1 MKDLTLKSVTKL
13 FSEKRNIIFIPH
25 SSPDADAL
33 GSCLALYHFFNQEN
47 EVNIISPN
55 EYTEIL
61 NFLPGSEN
69 ILNYET
75 DKEKCESIFNKGNV
89 IFTLDFNSLSRARN
103 LSSLISKSS
112 ATTIMIDHHEN
123 PDNYADI
130 TISNSKMSSTCEM
143 VYDFICSIDKSKIDN
158 NIATCIYTG
167 IVADTGSFRFPST
180 TSKTLKVG
188 SELINHGVNVTEIFE
203 KLHNNFQFKRL
214 KLLGSAINNFKKIE
228 GLPVVY
234 TSITDNDQKVN
245 DFKKGD
251 SEGFVN
257 FGLSVADILCSV
269 LFIEKK
275 DEGLIKISFR
285 SKGDF
290 KVNIF
295 ASKFFN
301 GGGHEH
307 ASGGI
312 SKLSLEETVEKFIG
326 DIKKYVK
333 ENYE

>member
-1 MKDLTLKSVTKL
+1 MNDNILKSVTKL

-33 GSCLALYHFFNQEN
+33 GSCLALYHFFKSKN

-69 ILNYET
+69 ILNYER
-75 DKEKCESIFNKGNV
+75 DKENCENIINNGNV
-89 IFTLDFNSLSRARN
+89 IFTLDFNSLGRARN

-158 NIATCIYTG
+158 KIATCIYTG

-295 ASKFFN
+295 ASKYFN

-312 SKLSLEETVEKFIG
+312 SRLSLKETEKKFIK
-326 DIKKYVK
+326 DIKKYIK

>member
-1 MKDLTLKSVTKL
+1 MNDNILKSVTKL
-13 FSEKRNIIFIPH
+13 FSEKRNIILIPH

-33 GSCLALYHFFNQEN
+33 GSCLALYHFFKSKN

-69 ILNYET
+69 VLNYER
-75 DKEKCESIFNKGNV
+75 DKEKCENMINKGDV
-89 IFTLDFNSLSRARN
+89 IFTLDFNSLGRARN

-143 VYDFICSIDKSKIDN
+143 VYDFICSIDKSIIDN
-158 NIATCIYTG
+158 KIATCIYTG

-203 KLHNNFQFKRL
+203 KLHNNFQFNRL
-214 KLLGSAINNFKKIE
+214 KLLGSTINNFKRIE

-245 DFKKGD
+245 NFKKGD

-295 ASKFFN
+295 ASKYFN

-312 SKLSLEETVEKFIG
+312 SRLSLKETEKKFIK
-326 DIKKYVK
+326 DIKKYIK

>member
-1 MKDLTLKSVTKL
+1 MNDNILNSVNEL
-13 FSEKRNIIFIPH
+13 FSEKRNIILIPH

-33 GSCLALYHFFNQEN
+33 GSCLAIYHFFNQEN

-69 ILNYET
+69 ILNYER
-75 DKEKCESIFNKGNV
+75 DKEKCENIFNKADV

-143 VYDFICSIDKSKIDN
+143 VYDFICSINKSKIDN
-158 NIATCIYTG
+158 KIATCIYTG

-180 TSKTLKVG
+180 TSKTLRVG

-214 KLLGSAINNFKKIE
+214 KLLGSAINNFKKID

-234 TSITDNDQKVN
+234 TSITDKDQKVN

-295 ASKFFN
+295 ASKYFN

-312 SKLSLEETVEKFIG
+312 SKLSLKETEKKFIT
-326 DIKKYVK
+326 DITQYINQ
-333 ENYE
+333 NYE

>member
-1 MKDLTLKSVTKL
+1 MNDNILKSVTKL

-33 GSCLALYHFFNQEN
+33 GSCLALYHFFKSKNG
-47 EVNIISPN
+47 VNIISPN

-69 ILNYET
+69 ILNFER
-75 DKEKCESIFNKGNV
+75 DKEKCEDIINKGDV
-89 IFTLDFNSLSRARN
+89 IFTLDFNSLGRARN

-158 NIATCIYTG
+158 KIATCIYTG

-180 TSKTLKVG
+180 TSKTLRVG

-234 TSITDNDQKVN
+234 TSITDKDQKVN

-295 ASKFFN
+295 ASKYFN

-312 SKLSLEETVEKFIG
+312 SKLTLQETEEKFIS
-326 DIKKYVK
+326 DIKKYIK

>member
-69 ILNYET
+69 ILNYER
-75 DKEKCESIFNKGNV
+75 DKEKCENIFNKGDV
-89 IFTLDFNSLSRARN
+89 IFTLDFNSLGRARN

-123 PDNYADI
+123 PDNYADL

-188 SELINHGVNVTEIFE
+188 SELINYGVNVTEIFE

-312 SKLSLEETVEKFIG
+312 SKLSLQETEKKFIS
-326 DIKKYVK
+326 DIKKYIK

>member
-69 ILNYET
+69 ILNYER
-75 DKEKCESIFNKGNV
+75 DKEKCENIFNKGDV
-89 IFTLDFNSLSRARN
+89 IFTLDFNSLGRARN

-158 NIATCIYTG
+158 KIATCIYTG

-203 KLHNNFQFKRL
+203 KLYNNFQFKRL

-295 ASKFFN
+295 ASKYFN

-312 SKLSLEETVEKFIG
+312 SRLSLKETEKKFIK
-326 DIKKYVK
+326 DIKKYIK

>member
-33 GSCLALYHFFNQEN
+33 GSCLALYHFFNNEN

-312 SKLSLEETVEKFIG
+312 SKLSLQETEEKFLS
-326 DIKKYVK
+326 DIKKYIK

>member
-1 MKDLTLKSVTKL
+1 MNDHILKSVTEL
-13 FSEKRNIIFIPH
+13 FTEKSNIILIPH
-25 SSPDADAL
+25 SSPDADAM

-55 EYTEIL
+55 EYAEIL

-69 ILNYET
+69 ILNYER
-75 DKEKCESIFNKGNV
+75 DKEKCENIFNKGDV
-89 IFTLDFNSLSRARN
+89 IFTLDFNSLGRARN

-158 NIATCIYTG
+158 KIATCIYTG

-180 TSKTLKVG
+180 TSKTLRVG

-214 KLLGSAINNFKKIE
+214 KLLGSTINNFKKIE

-234 TSITDNDQKVN
+234 TSITDKDQKVN

-257 FGLSVADILCSV
+257 FGLSVANILCSV

-295 ASKFFN
+295 ASKYFN

-312 SKLSLEETVEKFIG
+312 SILSLEETVEKFIG

>member
-1 MKDLTLKSVTKL
+1 MNDNILKSVTKL

-33 GSCLALYHFFNQEN
+33 GSCLALYHFFKSKN

-69 ILNYET
+69 VLNYER
-75 DKEKCESIFNKGNV
+75 DKEKCENIIDKGDV
-89 IFTLDFNSLSRARN
+89 IFTLDFNSLGRARN

-158 NIATCIYTG
+158 KIATCIYTG

-295 ASKFFN
+295 ASKYFN

-312 SKLSLEETVEKFIG
+312 SKLSLQETEEKFIS
-326 DIKKYVK
+326 DIKKYIK

>member
-1 MKDLTLKSVTKL
+1 MNDNILKSVTKL
-13 FSEKRNIIFIPH
+13 FSEKRNIILIPH

-33 GSCLALYHFFNQEN
+33 GSCLALYHFFKSKN

-69 ILNYET
+69 ILNYER
-75 DKEKCESIFNKGNV
+75 DKENCENIINNGNV
-89 IFTLDFNSLSRARN
+89 IFTLDFNSLGRARN

-158 NIATCIYTG
+158 KIATCIYNG

-180 TSKTLKVG
+180 TSKTLMVG

-203 KLHNNFQFKRL
+203 KLHNNFQFNRL
-214 KLLGSAINNFKKIE
+214 KLLGSTINNFKRIE

-234 TSITDNDQKVN
+234 TSITDNDHKVN
-245 DFKKGD
+245 NFKKGD
-251 SEGFVN
+251 SAGFVN

-295 ASKFFN
+295 ASKYFN

-312 SKLSLEETVEKFIG
+312 SRLSLKETEKKFIK
-326 DIKKYVK
+326 DIKKYIK

>member
-1 MKDLTLKSVTKL
+1 MN
-13 FSEKRNIIFIPH
+13 EKILNNINDVLSNNKNIILIPH

-33 GSCLALYHFFNQEN
+33 GSCLGLYHFFKDEN
-47 EVNIISPN
+47 NVSIISPN
-55 EYTEIL
+55 EYTDIL
-61 NFLPGSEN
+61 NFLPGSESVIVFDN
-69 ILNYET
+69 E
-75 DKEKCESIFNKGNV
+75 KEKSTNLLRNADV

-103 LSSLISKSS
+103 ISNLISKSS
-112 ATTIMIDHHEN
+112 AKIIMIDHHEN
-123 PDNYADI
+123 PDKYADI
-130 TISNSKMSSTCEM
+130 MISDSKMSSTCEM
-143 VYDFICSIDKSKIDN
+143 VYDFICLLDKNKIN
-158 NIATCIYTG
+158 NKIATCLYTG
-167 IVADTGSFRFPST
+167 IVADTGSFRYPST
-180 TSKTLKVG
+180 TSKTLKAG
-188 SELINHGVNVTEIFE
+188 SALINYGVNVTEIIN

-214 KLLGSAINNFKKIE
+214 KLLGSTINNFKKIDR
-228 GLPVVY
+228 LPILY
-234 TSITDNDQKVN
+234 TSISDEDQRLN

-257 FGLSVADILCSV
+257 FGLTVIGILCSV

-275 DEGLIKISFR
+275 DEGVIKISFR

-295 ASKFFN
+295 ASKYFN

-312 SKLSLEETVEKFIG
+312 SKLSLIETEKKFIT
-326 DIKKYVK
+326 DIRQYIK

>member
-69 ILNYET
+69 ILNYER
-75 DKEKCESIFNKGNV
+75 DKEKCEDIINKGDV
-89 IFTLDFNSLSRARN
+89 IFTLDFNSLGRARN

-143 VYDFICSIDKSKIDN
+143 VYDFICSIDKSIIDN
-158 NIATCIYTG
+158 KIATCIYTG

-203 KLHNNFQFKRL
+203 KLHNNFQFNRL
-214 KLLGSAINNFKKIE
+214 KLLGSTINNFKRIE

-245 DFKKGD
+245 NFKKGD

-295 ASKFFN
+295 ASKYFN

-312 SKLSLEETVEKFIG
+312 SRLSLKETEKKFIK
-326 DIKKYVK
+326 DIKKYIK

>member
-13 FSEKRNIIFIPH
+13 FSEKRNIIFVPH

-69 ILNYET
+69 VLNYER
-75 DKEKCESIFNKGNV
+75 DKEKCENMIEKGDV
-89 IFTLDFNSLSRARN
+89 IFTLDFNSLGRARN

-143 VYDFICSIDKSKIDN
+143 VYDFICSIDKSIIDN
-158 NIATCIYTG
+158 KIATCIYTG

-203 KLHNNFQFKRL
+203 KLHNNFQFNRL
-214 KLLGSAINNFKKIE
+214 KLLGSTINNFKRIS

-245 DFKKGD
+245 NFKKGD

-295 ASKFFN
+295 ASKYFN

-312 SKLSLEETVEKFIG
+312 SRLSLKETEKKFVT
-326 DIKKYVK
+326 DITQYINQ
-333 ENYE
+333 NYE

>member
-1 MKDLTLKSVTKL
+1 MNEQILKSIKKI
-13 FSEKRNIIFIPH
+13 FSEKKNIILIPH

-33 GSCLALYHFFNQEN
+33 GSCLALYHFFEDEN
-47 EVNIISPN
+47 DVSIISPN

-61 NFLPGSEN
+61 NFLPGSEH
-69 ILNYET
+69 IIVYENNL
-75 DKEKCESIFNKGNV
+75 EKAENLFKNVDV
-89 IFTLDFNSLSRARN
+89 IFTLDFNSLGRARN
-103 LSSLISKSS
+103 LSSLISSSS
-112 ATTIMIDHHEN
+112 AKIIMIDHHEN
-123 PDNYADI
+123 PDTYANVM
-130 TISNSKMSSTCEM
+130 ISDSNMSSTCEM
-143 VYDFICSIDKSKIDN
+143 VYDFICAVDNKKINN
-158 NIATCIYTG
+158 NIATCLYTG

-188 SELINHGVNVTEIFE
+188 SELINYGVNITEIFE

-214 KLLGSAINNFKKIE
+214 KLLGSSISNFKKID
-228 GLPVVY
+228 GLPVLY
-234 TSITDNDQKVN
+234 TSISEKDQIEN

-257 FGLSVADILCSV
+257 FGLSVKGILCSV

-275 DEGLIKISFR
+275 DEGIIKISFR

-295 ASKFFN
+295 ATKYFN
-301 GGGHEH
+301 GGGHKH

-312 SKLSLEETVEKFIG
+312 SKLSLIETQEKFVV
-326 DIKKYVK
+326 DIKQYLK

>member
-69 ILNYET
+69 ILNYER
-75 DKEKCESIFNKGNV
+75 DKEKCENIFNKGDV
-89 IFTLDFNSLSRARN
+89 IFTLDFNSLGRARN

-158 NIATCIYTG
+158 KIATCIYTG

-228 GLPVVY
+228 GIPVVY
-234 TSITDNDQKVN
+234 TSITDKDQKVN

-295 ASKFFN
+295 ASKYFN

-312 SKLSLEETVEKFIG
+312 SKLSLQETEEKFIS
-326 DIKKYVK
+326 DIKKYIK

>member
-1 MKDLTLKSVTKL
+1 MNDNILNSVNEL
-13 FSEKRNIIFIPH
+13 FSEKRNIILIPH

-33 GSCLALYHFFNQEN
+33 GSCLAIYHFFNQEN

-69 ILNYET
+69 ILNYER
-75 DKEKCESIFNKGNV
+75 DKEKCENIFNKADV

-130 TISNSKMSSTCEM
+130 TISDSKMSSTCEM

-158 NIATCIYTG
+158 KIATCIYTG

-180 TSKTLKVG
+180 TSKTLRVG

-234 TSITDNDQKVN
+234 TSITDKDQKVN

-295 ASKFFN
+295 ASKYFN

-312 SKLSLEETVEKFIG
+312 SKLSLKETEKKFIT
-326 DIKKYVK
+326 DITQYINQ
-333 ENYE
+333 NYE

>member
-1 MKDLTLKSVTKL
+1 MNDNILKSVTKL
-13 FSEKRNIIFIPH
+13 FSEKRNIILIPH

-33 GSCLALYHFFNQEN
+33 GSCLALYHFFKSKN

-69 ILNYET
+69 VLNYER
-75 DKEKCESIFNKGNV
+75 DKEKCENMINKGDV
-89 IFTLDFNSLSRARN
+89 IFTLDFNSLGRARN

-158 NIATCIYTG
+158 KIATCIYTG

-203 KLHNNFQFKRL
+203 KLHNNFQFNRL
-214 KLLGSAINNFKKIE
+214 KLLGSTINNFKRID

-245 DFKKGD
+245 NFKKGD

-295 ASKFFN
+295 ASKYFN

-312 SKLSLEETVEKFIG
+312 SRLSLKETEKKFIM
-326 DIKKYVK
+326 DIKKYIK

>member
-1 MKDLTLKSVTKL
+1 MNDNILNSVNEL
-13 FSEKRNIIFIPH
+13 FSEKRNIILIPH

-33 GSCLALYHFFNQEN
+33 GSCLAIYHFFNQKN

-69 ILNYET
+69 ILNYER
-75 DKEKCESIFNKGNV
+75 DKEKCEKIFNKGDI
-89 IFTLDFNSLSRARN
+89 IFTLDFNSLGRARN

-130 TISNSKMSSTCEM
+130 TISDSKMSSTCEM

-158 NIATCIYTG
+158 KIATCIYTG

-180 TSKTLKVG
+180 TSKTLRVG

-234 TSITDNDQKVN
+234 TSITDKDQKVN

-295 ASKFFN
+295 ASKYFN

-312 SKLSLEETVEKFIG
+312 SKLSLKETEKKFIT
-326 DIKKYVK
+326 DITQYINQ
-333 ENYE
+333 NYE

>member
-1 MKDLTLKSVTKL
+1 MNDNILKSVTKL
-13 FSEKRNIIFIPH
+13 FSEKRNIILIPH

-33 GSCLALYHFFNQEN
+33 GSCLALYHFFKSKN

-69 ILNYET
+69 VLNYER
-75 DKEKCESIFNKGNV
+75 DKEKCENIIDKGDV
-89 IFTLDFNSLSRARN
+89 IFTLDFNSLGRARN

-143 VYDFICSIDKSKIDN
+143 VYDFICSIDKSIIDN
-158 NIATCIYTG
+158 KIATCIYTG

-203 KLHNNFQFKRL
+203 KLHNNFQFNRL
-214 KLLGSAINNFKKIE
+214 KLLGSTINNFKKIS

-245 DFKKGD
+245 NFKKGD

-295 ASKFFN
+295 ASKYFN

-312 SKLSLEETVEKFIG
+312 SRLSLKETEKKFIK
-326 DIKKYVK
+326 DIKKYIK

>member
-1 MKDLTLKSVTKL
+1 MNDNILNSVIEL
-13 FSEKRNIIFIPH
+13 FSKKRNIILIPH

-33 GSCLALYHFFNQEN
+33 GSCLALYHFFKQEN

-61 NFLPGSEN
+61 NFLPGSVN
-69 ILNYET
+69 IINYER
-75 DKEKCESIFNKGNV
+75 DKEKCENIFKKGDV
-89 IFTLDFNSLSRARN
+89 IFTLDFNSLGRARN
-103 LSSLISKSS
+103 LSNLISKSS
-112 ATTIMIDHHEN
+112 AKTIMIDHHEN

-130 TISNSKMSSTCEM
+130 NISDSKMSSTCEM
-143 VYDFICSIDKSKIDN
+143 VYDFISLIDKSKIDN
-158 NIATCIYTG
+158 KIATCIYTG

-180 TSKTLKVG
+180 TSKTLRVG

-234 TSITDNDQKVN
+234 TSITDKDQKVN

-275 DEGLIKISFR
+275 DEGFIKISFR

-295 ASKFFN
+295 ASKYFN

-312 SKLSLEETVEKFIG
+312 SKLSLKETEKKFIT
-326 DIKKYVK
+326 DITQYINQ
-333 ENYE
+333 NYE

>member
-75 DKEKCESIFNKGNV
+75 DKEKCENIFNKGNV

-123 PDNYADI
+123 PNNYADI
-130 TISNSKMSSTCEM
+130 TISNSRMSSTCEM

-158 NIATCIYTG
+158 KIATCIYTG

-295 ASKFFN
+295 ASKYFN
-301 GGGHEH
+301 GGGHEY

-312 SKLSLEETVEKFIG
+312 SKLSLQETEKKFII
-326 DIKKYVK
+326 DIKKYIK

>member
-69 ILNYET
+69 ILNYER
-75 DKEKCESIFNKGNV
+75 DKEKCENIFNKGDV
-89 IFTLDFNSLSRARN
+89 IFTLDFNSLGRARN

-180 TSKTLKVG
+180 TSKTLKIG
-188 SELINHGVNVTEIFE
+188 SELINYGVNVTEIFE

-234 TSITDNDQKVN
+234 TSITDKDQKVN

-257 FGLSVADILCSV
+257 FGLSVAGILCSV

-295 ASKFFN
+295 ASKYFN

-312 SKLSLEETVEKFIG
+312 SRLSLKETEKKFIK
-326 DIKKYVK
+326 DIKKYIK

>member
-1 MKDLTLKSVTKL
+1 MNDNILKSVTKL
-13 FSEKRNIIFIPH
+13 FSEKRNIILIPH

-33 GSCLALYHFFNQEN
+33 GSCLALYHFFKSKN

-69 ILNYET
+69 VLNYER
-75 DKEKCESIFNKGNV
+75 DKEKCENMIDKGDV
-89 IFTLDFNSLSRARN
+89 IFTLDFNSLGRARN

-143 VYDFICSIDKSKIDN
+143 VYDFICSIDKSIIDN
-158 NIATCIYTG
+158 KIATCIYTG

-203 KLHNNFQFKRL
+203 KLHNNFQFDRL
-214 KLLGSAINNFKKIE
+214 KLLGSTINNFKRIS

-245 DFKKGD
+245 NFKKGD

-295 ASKFFN
+295 ASKYFN

-312 SKLSLEETVEKFIG
+312 SRLSLKETEKKFIK
-326 DIKKYVK
+326 DIKKYIK

>member
-1 MKDLTLKSVTKL
+1 MNDNILKSVTKL
-13 FSEKRNIIFIPH
+13 FSEKRNIILIPH

-33 GSCLALYHFFNQEN
+33 GSCLALYHFFKSKN

-69 ILNYET
+69 VLNYER
-75 DKEKCESIFNKGNV
+75 DKEKCENIIDKGDV
-89 IFTLDFNSLSRARN
+89 IFTLDFNSLGRARN

-158 NIATCIYTG
+158 KIATCIYTG

-180 TSKTLKVG
+180 TSKTLMVG

-203 KLHNNFQFKRL
+203 KLHNNFQFNRL
-214 KLLGSAINNFKKIE
+214 KLLGSTINNFKRID

-245 DFKKGD
+245 NFKKGD

-295 ASKFFN
+295 ASKYFN

-312 SKLSLEETVEKFIG
+312 SRLSLKETEKKFIK
-326 DIKKYVK
+326 DIKKYIK

>member
-1 MKDLTLKSVTKL
+1 MNDNILNSVNEL
-13 FSEKRNIIFIPH
+13 FSEKRNIILIPH

-33 GSCLALYHFFNQEN
+33 GSCLAIYHFFNQKN

-69 ILNYET
+69 ILNYER
-75 DKEKCESIFNKGNV
+75 DKEKCENIFNKADV

-158 NIATCIYTG
+158 KIATCIYTG

-180 TSKTLKVG
+180 TSKTLMVG

-234 TSITDNDQKVN
+234 TSITDKDQKVN

-295 ASKFFN
+295 ASKYFN

-312 SKLSLEETVEKFIG
+312 SKFSLKETEKKFIT
-326 DIKKYVK
+326 DITQYINQ
-333 ENYE
+333 NYE

>member
-61 NFLPGSEN
+61 SFLPGSEN

-158 NIATCIYTG
+158 KIATCIYTG

-312 SKLSLEETVEKFIG
+312 SKLSLQETEKKFIS
-326 DIKKYVK
+326 DIKKYIK

>member
-158 NIATCIYTG
+158 KIATCIYTG

-295 ASKFFN
+295 ASKYFN

-312 SKLSLEETVEKFIG
+312 SRLSLKETEKKFIK
-326 DIKKYVK
+326 DIKKYIK

>member
-1 MKDLTLKSVTKL
+1 
-13 FSEKRNIIFIPH
+13 
-25 SSPDADAL
+25 
-33 GSCLALYHFFNQEN
+33 
-47 EVNIISPN
+47 VNIISPN

-123 PDNYADI
+123 PDDYADI

-312 SKLSLEETVEKFIG
+312 SKLSLQETEKKFIS
-326 DIKKYVK
+326 DIKKYIK

>member
-13 FSEKRNIIFIPH
+13 FSEKRNIILIPH

-33 GSCLALYHFFNQEN
+33 GSCLALYHFFKSNN

-69 ILNYET
+69 ILNYER
-75 DKEKCESIFNKGNV
+75 DKENCENIINNGNV
-89 IFTLDFNSLSRARN
+89 IFTLDFNSLGRARN

-158 NIATCIYTG
+158 KIATCIYTG

-180 TSKTLKVG
+180 TSKTLMVG

-203 KLHNNFQFKRL
+203 KLHNNFQFNRL
-214 KLLGSAINNFKKIE
+214 KLLGSTINNFKRIS

-245 DFKKGD
+245 NFKKGD

-295 ASKFFN
+295 ASKYFN

-312 SKLSLEETVEKFIG
+312 SRLSLKETEKKFIK
-326 DIKKYVK
+326 DIKKYIK

>member
-188 SELINHGVNVTEIFE
+188 SELINYGVNVTEIFE

-295 ASKFFN
+295 ASKYFN

-312 SKLSLEETVEKFIG
+312 SKLSLQETEEKFIS
-326 DIKKYVK
+326 DIKKYIK

>member
-69 ILNYET
+69 ILNFER
-75 DKEKCESIFNKGNV
+75 DKEKCEDIINKGDV
-89 IFTLDFNSLSRARN
+89 IFTLDFNSLGRARN

-158 NIATCIYTG
+158 KIATCIYTG

-234 TSITDNDQKVN
+234 TSITDNDQKIN

-295 ASKFFN
+295 ASKYFN

-312 SKLSLEETVEKFIG
+312 SRLSLKETEKKFIK
-326 DIKKYVK
+326 DIKKYIK

>member
-69 ILNYET
+69 ILNYER
-75 DKEKCESIFNKGNV
+75 DKEKCENIFNKGDV
-89 IFTLDFNSLSRARN
+89 IFTLDFNSLGRARN

-158 NIATCIYTG
+158 KIATCIYTG

-234 TSITDNDQKVN
+234 TSITDSDQKIN

-295 ASKFFN
+295 ASKYFN
-301 GGGHEH
+301 GGGHGH

-312 SKLSLEETVEKFIG
+312 SKLSLKETEKKFIT
-326 DIKKYVK
+326 DITQYINQ
-333 ENYE
+333 NYE